1 MKCLNLYFKKLRK
14 AIKTVYLCKERTKS
28 KVDQLFRLLVRLLK
42 KRSNTQRIIYLQSCL
57 KVRPLYFI
65 QMHTARQLSDR
76 TLGYFTKII
85 GLVYARN
92 NY

>member
-1 MKCLNLYFKKLRK
+1 MQGKNK
-14 AIKTVYLCKERTKS
+14 IKSRSIVSSYS
-28 KVDQLFRLLVRLLK
+28 QIVK
-42 KRSNTQRIIYLQSCL
+42 KRSNTQRIIYLQSYL
-57 KVRPLYFI
+57 RVRPLNFI

-92 NY
+92 NYETKLLVKEGHDVKVMTNSGL

>member
-1 MKCLNLYFKKLRK
+1 MQGK
-14 AIKTVYLCKERTKS
+14 IKIKS
-28 KVDQLFRLLVRLLK
+28 RSIVSSDSQIVKK
-42 KRSNTQRIIYLQSCL
+42 KRSNTHGIIYLQSCL
-57 KVRPLYFI
+57 KVRPLNFI

-76 TLGYFTKII
+76 TLVYFTKII

>member
-1 MKCLNLYFKKLRK
+1 MLNLYFKKLRK
-14 AIKTVYLCKERTKS
+14 AIKNCLSLQGENKIKS
-28 KVDQLFRLLVRLLK
+28 RSIVSSDSQIVKK

-57 KVRPLYFI
+57 KVRPLNFI

>member
-1 MKCLNLYFKKLRK
+1 MQGKNK
-14 AIKTVYLCKERTKS
+14 IKSRSIVSSVSQIVK
-28 KVDQLFRLLVRLLK
+28 K
-42 KRSNTQRIIYLQSCL
+42 KRSNTQRIIYLQSFL
-57 KVRPLYFI
+57 KVRPLNFI

>member
-42 KRSNTQRIIYLQSCL
+42 KVQHSAHHLFTELFKGSSL
-57 KVRPLYFI
+57 KFYTNAYSSAI
-65 QMHTARQLSDR
+65 
-76 TLGYFTKII
+76 K
-85 GLVYARN
+85 
-92 NY
+92 

>member
-1 MKCLNLYFKKLRK
+1 MQGKNKIKSRSIVSSDSQIVKKK
-14 AIKTVYLCKERTKS
+14 
-28 KVDQLFRLLVRLLK
+28 
-42 KRSNTQRIIYLQSCL
+42 SNTQRIIYLQSCL
-57 KVRPLYFI
+57 KVRPLNFI
-65 QMHTARQLSDR
+65 QMHTARQLIDR